1 MESPSLSTELLLDG
15 FSGLNSGNEL
25 VVAELKGIR
34 EVLNN
39 FMNHVPESIVSGFEK
54 IIVTDRTEREN
65 FVVNREKVADRDG
78 DSPTTPG
85 KPDKATST
93 FGKAFAS
100 RKRRRP
106 RGHVRVEGST
116 AIFRRQTGQHRT
128 DCRYTGH
135 H

>member
-1 MESPSLSTELLLDG
+1 MSTIEQVAQELKNLNEVTDISTELLLDG

-65 FVVNREKVADRDG
+65 FVVNEKRLQTEMV
-78 DSPTTPG
+78 TLQQLLTNQ
-85 KPDKATST
+85 TN
-93 FGKAFAS
+93 
-100 RKRRRP
+100 RRALS
-106 RGHVRVEGST
+106 VRHLQQEEKKISGTCS
-116 AIFRRQTGQHRT
+116 G
-128 DCRYTGH
+128 
-135 H
+135 